1 MADSAVTGGVDDT
14 VRSDVRGDATVIDD
28 VIATDGRVIGRRA
41 IRTRRRLLEV
51 TAALL
56 AERGALDLRVI
67 DVAREVGASPAT
79 FYQYFADVEDAIL
92 ALATELATSVRPI
105 SSMLEEDWSGADGLH
120 RARAFVGAYTRF
132 WDDNGPVLRILM
144 LRADD
149 RDDRF
154 RAVRRAYSEPFM
166 AAMVA
171 KVRTA
176 QSTGR
181 LAGELDAEATAGAVL
196 AALDRLP
203 NYRQNFE
210 KRGTSRD
217 AMVETVAR
225 LALTA
230 LTGASLG

>member
-1 MADSAVTGGVDDT
+1 MSDSAVSGEVSSESVSDELVDD
-14 VRSDVRGDATVIDD
+14 VM
-28 VIATDGRVIGRRA
+28 ATDGRVIGRRA
-41 IRTRRRLLEV
+41 IQTRRRLLDV
-51 TAALL
+51 TASLL
-56 AERGALDLRVI
+56 AERGALDLKVI

-105 SSMLEEDWSGADGLH
+105 SSMLELDWSGVDGLD
-120 RARAFVGAYTRF
+120 RAREFVAAYTRF

-154 RAVRRAYSEPFM
+154 RAVRREYSEPFM

-171 KVRTA
+171 KVRAA
-176 QSTGR
+176 QDARR
-181 LAGELDAEATAGAVL
+181 LAPQLDAEATAGAVL

-217 AMVETVAR
+217 AMIETVAR
-225 LALTA
+225 LAHTA
-230 LTGASLG
+230 LTGHSLA

>member
-1 MADSAVTGGVDDT
+1 MSDSAVSGEVLSESVSDQLVDD
-14 VRSDVRGDATVIDD
+14 VM
-28 VIATDGRVIGRRA
+28 ATDGRVIGRRA
-41 IRTRRRLLEV
+41 IQTRRRLLDV
-51 TAALL
+51 TALLL
-56 AERGALDLRVI
+56 AERGALDLKVI

-105 SSMLEEDWSGADGLH
+105 SSMLELDWSGADGLD
-120 RARAFVGAYTRF
+120 RAREFVAAYTRF

-154 RAVRRAYSEPFM
+154 RAVRREYSEPFM

-171 KVRTA
+171 KVRSA
-176 QSTGR
+176 QDARR
-181 LAGELDAEATAGAVL
+181 LAPQLDAEATAGAVL

-217 AMVETVAR
+217 AMIETVAR
-225 LALTA
+225 LAHTA
-230 LTGASLG
+230 LTGNSLS